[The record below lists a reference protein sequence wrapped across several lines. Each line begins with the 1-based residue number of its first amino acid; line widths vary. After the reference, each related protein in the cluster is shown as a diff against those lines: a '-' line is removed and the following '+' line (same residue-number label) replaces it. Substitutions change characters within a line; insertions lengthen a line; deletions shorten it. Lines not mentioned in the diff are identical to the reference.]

1 MSLFSHFL
9 CDSVSPAY
17 KPALT
22 ILCRKGDFHYN
33 EITKDIDFSLNPM
46 LFVSLPGELDQLRLF
61 MHRYMT
67 CVSLILCLSLAYQP
81 LLCGLV
87 GRDVCVPHFV
97 SLTGVP
103 AFIVRSCRER
113 RVCPSFCLSPAYQPL
128 LCGLVGRDVC
138 VPHFVAYLPLLCGLV
153 GRDVCVPHFVSL
165 TGVPA
170 FIVRSCRERRVCPSF
185 CVSHR
190 RTSLYCAVL

>member
-33 EITKDIDFSLNPM
+33 EMTKDVDFSLNPM
-46 LFVSLPGELDQLRLF
+46 LFVSLPGELDQLQLF
-61 MHRYMT
+61 MHRYIMM
-67 CVSLILCLSLAYQP
+67 
-81 LLCGLV
+81 
-87 GRDVCVPHFV
+87 
-97 SLTGVP
+97 
-103 AFIVRSCRER
+103 
-113 RVCPSFCLSPAYQPL
+113 
-128 LCGLVGRDVC
+128 
-138 VPHFVAYLPLLCGLV
+138 
-153 GRDVCVPHFVSL
+153 CVPHFVSL

>member
-22 ILCRKGDFHYN
+22 LLCRKGYFHYI
-33 EITKDIDFSLNPM
+33 EMTKDVDFSLNPM
-46 LFVSLPGELDQLRLF
+46 LFVSLPGELGSTVII
-61 MHRYMT
+61 H
-67 CVSLILCLSLAYQP
+67 AP
-81 LLCGLV
+81 LY
-87 GRDVCVPHFV
+87 DVCVPHFV

-113 RVCPSFCLSPAYQPL
+113 C
-128 LCGLVGRDVC
+128 
-138 VPHFVAYLPLLCGLV
+138 
-153 GRDVCVPHFVSL
+153 
-165 TGVPA
+165 
-170 FIVRSCRERRVCPSF
+170 VCPSF

-190 RTSLYCAVL
+190 CTNLYCAVL

>member
-33 EITKDIDFSLNPM
+33 EMTKDVDFSLNPM
-46 LFVSLPGELDQLRLF
+46 LFVSLPGELDQLQLF
-61 MHRYMT
+61 MHHYIMM
-67 CVSLILCLSLAYQP
+67 CVSLIL
-81 LLCGLV
+81 
-87 GRDVCVPHFV
+87 
-97 SLTGVP
+97 
-103 AFIVRSCRER
+103 
-113 RVCPSFCLSPAYQPL
+113 CLSPAYQPL

-138 VPHFVAYLPLLCGLV
+138 
-153 GRDVCVPHFVSL
+153 
-165 TGVPA
+165 
-170 FIVRSCRERRVCPSF
+170 PSF

>member
-22 ILCRKGDFHYN
+22 LLYRKGDFRYN
-33 EITKDIDFSLNPM
+33 EMTKDIDFSLNPM
-46 LFVSLPGELDQLRLF
+46 LFVSLPGELDQLII
-61 MHRYMT
+61 H
-67 CVSLILCLSLAYQP
+67 A
-81 LLCGLV
+81 LL
-87 GRDVCVPHFV
+87 
-97 SLTGVP
+97 
-103 AFIVRSCRER
+103 
-113 RVCPSFCLSPAYQPL
+113 Y
-128 LCGLVGRDVC
+128 
-138 VPHFVAYLPLLCGLV
+138 
-153 GRDVCVPHFVSL
+153 DVCVPHFVSL

>member
-22 ILCRKGDFHYN
+22 ILRRKGDFHYN
-33 EITKDIDFSLNPM
+33 EMTKDVDFSLNPM

-67 CVSLILCLSLAYQP
+67 CVSLILCLSPAYQP

-113 RVCPSFCLSPAYQPL
+113 RVCPSFC
-128 LCGLVGRDVC
+128 
-138 VPHFVAYLPLLCGLV
+138 
-153 GRDVCVPHFVSL
+153 VS
-165 TGVPA
+165 
-170 FIVRSCRERRVCPSF
+170 R
-185 CVSHR
+185 R

>member
-9 CDSVSPAY
+9 CYSVSPAY

-33 EITKDIDFSLNPM
+33 EMTKDVDFSLNPM
-46 LFVSLPGELDQLRLF
+46 LFVSLPGELDQLQLF
-61 MHRYMT
+61 MHRYIMI
-67 CVSLILCLSLAYQP
+67 CVSLILCLS
-81 LLCGLV
+81 
-87 GRDVCVPHFV
+87 
-97 SLTGVP
+97 
-103 AFIVRSCRER
+103 
-113 RVCPSFCLSPAYQPL
+113 PAYQ
-128 LCGLVGRDVC
+128 
-138 VPHFVAYLPLLCGLV
+138 PLLCGLV

-190 RTSLYCAVL
+190 HTSPLCGLVGRDVCVPHFVSLTGVPALCAVL